1 MFSGNVKLDGID
13 FNFEQFT
20 NELIHSLTFSC
31 NCKPA
36 GNSIKLMQ
44 FANTSFIFKIF
55 LLILKF

>member
-13 FNFEQFT
+13 VNFEQFT

-31 NCKPA
+31 NRKPT
-36 GNSIKLMQ
+36 GNSLNSMQ